1 MQRRLTSVSKF
12 LLACLA
18 QLGRMNNHPHASAMH
33 RINPRSLT
41 AGTIVRGAQ
50 IALVAIGGWAMPGY
64 FSGSITDE
72 QAARVALALGI
83 MVLVAAPRHR
93 GVHLLGAVAIWLTTC
108 EFLAASRTGEFAL
121 WRWAVA
127 LATLAL
133 IMILTRLPQFRA
145 VARVN
150 PWRQLGD
157 GIRPYHASPANAA
170 IEGRGRW
177 TSSPPRAACSNRA
190 R

>member
-1 MQRRLTSVSKF
+1 MHRRLTSVGKF
-12 LLACLA
+12 LLVSLA
-18 QLGRMNNHPHASAMH
+18 QPVRMTSHPDASAIH
-33 RINPRSLT
+33 RIVPRSLT
-41 AGTIVRGAQ
+41 AGTIVRAAQ
-50 IALVAIGGWAMPGY
+50 IALLAIGGWAMLGY
-64 FSGSITDE
+64 FSGSMTDE
-72 QAARVALALGI
+72 RAARIALALGI
-83 MVLVAAPRHR
+83 TVLVAAPRHR
-93 GVHLLGAVAIWLTTC
+93 GVHLLGAVAVWLTMC

-133 IMILTRLPQFRA
+133 VMILTRLPQFRA

-150 PWRQLGD
+150 PWRQLGQ
-157 GIRPYHASPANAA
+157 GIRPYHAPPANAA

-177 TSSPPRAACSNRA
+177 VLSPLKRA

>member
-1 MQRRLTSVSKF
+1 MNKQLHSTKPANSFVRFGNRLS
-12 LLACLA
+12 
-18 QLGRMNNHPHASAMH
+18 
-33 RINPRSLT
+33 PRNLT
-41 AGTIVRGAQ
+41 AGAIVRGAQ
-50 IALVAIGGWAMPGY
+50 IALLAIGGWAMLEY
-64 FSGSITDE
+64 FSGGITDDL
-72 QAARVALALGI
+72 AARVAFALGI
-83 MVLVAAPRHR
+83 TVMIAAPGHR

-108 EFLAASRTGEFAL
+108 EFMAASRTGEFAL

-145 VARVN
+145 AARAN
-150 PWRQLGD
+150 PWRELGD
-157 GIRPYHASPANAA
+157 GIRPYQAPVAATVA

-177 TSSPPRAACSNRA
+177 IAPSVNRA